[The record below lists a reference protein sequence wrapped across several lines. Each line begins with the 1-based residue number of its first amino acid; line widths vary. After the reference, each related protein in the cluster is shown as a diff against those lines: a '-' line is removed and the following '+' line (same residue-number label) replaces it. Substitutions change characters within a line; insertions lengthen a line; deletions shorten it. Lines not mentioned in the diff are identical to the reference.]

1 MEEFLMKLGFMLFG
15 AILSYL
21 GSYFAMMASVKEQLK
36 NQHDCIVAIDS
47 DVEIIKKE
55 LPEKVK
61 REEIT
66 HLYDKI
72 NQCQEKREADKFENR
87 VDMNLNN
94 INKSIQ
100 GLANKFDEFLI
111 NERKVSK

>member
-1 MEEFLMKLGFMLFG
+1 MEERAVNLGFMLLG
-15 AILSYL
+15 TVISYL
-21 GSYFAMMASVKEQLK
+21 GSYFAMTASFKEKLK
-36 NQHDCIVAIDS
+36 NHEDCLKSIDG

-61 REEIT
+61 RDEIN

-87 VDMNLNN
+87 IDMNLNN

-111 NERKVSK
+111 NERKVTK